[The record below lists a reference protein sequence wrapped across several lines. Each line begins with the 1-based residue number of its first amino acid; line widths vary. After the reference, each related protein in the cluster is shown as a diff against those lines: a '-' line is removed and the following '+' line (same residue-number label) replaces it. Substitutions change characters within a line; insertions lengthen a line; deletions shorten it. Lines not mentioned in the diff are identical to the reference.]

1 MFACQIDGQASDDQR
16 GGHMTQNFVS
26 PYLFTGSG
34 TFSLNYIFEPRSNR
48 VSSPDIHRSG
58 GDMGQYNLRCNTLLL
73 T

>member
-1 MFACQIDGQASDDQR
+1 
-16 GGHMTQNFVS
+16 MTQNFVS

-34 TFSLNYIFEPRSNR
+34 TFSLNYTFETRSNR
-48 VSSPDIHRSG
+48 VSSPNIHRSG